1 VNVKEEFTAAD
12 HTGSLTLTHND
23 RTTVLNG
30 PRRYLNVSLE
40 PVDEFGTG
48 QSIMLRPPVGRS
60 DESMVL
66 EGASPG
72 KYWVHVYSSRGYPA
86 SIRSGEVDLQHQP
99 LVVGAGGAAAPIEI
113 TMRTICGDQRHGRRR
128 RAARAGNRKHW
139 PDAEPGACLLHSS
152 GG

>member
-48 QSIMLRPPVGRS
+48 QSIMLRPPVGRPMNRWS
-60 DESMVL
+60 WRAHRRENTGFMFIRLAAIPLRFVRARLTCSI
-66 EGASPG
+66 
-72 KYWVHVYSSRGYPA
+72 SRWWWARERRGSY
-86 SIRSGEVDLQHQP
+86 RDHH
-99 LVVGAGGAAAPIEI
+99 AGRYG
-113 TMRTICGDQRHGRRR
+113 GDQRHGRRR
-128 RAARAGNRKHW
+128 RAAGQGTEALA
-139 PDAEPGACLLHSS
+139 DAEPGACLLHSS